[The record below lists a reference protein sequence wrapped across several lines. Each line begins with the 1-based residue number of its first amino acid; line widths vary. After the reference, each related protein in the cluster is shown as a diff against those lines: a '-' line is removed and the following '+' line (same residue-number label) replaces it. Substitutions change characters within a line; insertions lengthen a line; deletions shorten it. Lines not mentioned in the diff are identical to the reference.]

1 MVIRLVS
8 RHTQETQA
16 DCMRV
21 LSQQSITWERDIEGS
36 IVIYDC
42 PEGMYENP
50 VATGSYSG
58 NVIKCIAVSK
68 NVAGTGL
75 AQNLI
80 TELVNE
86 LHLLGRDHLFLFT
99 KPENRRIF
107 AELGFHHIATV
118 HNLVTLME
126 NDPRGLKD
134 YLRSLAEFRIG
145 NEGASLS
152 SGCTTS
158 LPVSAIVVNC
168 NPFTLGHRAII
179 KQAASESSVLYVF
192 VVTEDSSEFR
202 TEDRLRLVRLGV
214 QELANVRVIPAGS
227 YVISRQTFPSYF
239 LKSEKIVQESHARLD
254 CTIFK
259 DSIAP
264 ALGITCRYIGEEP
277 FCPVTRNYNEVLA
290 ELLPL
295 AGIECRIIPRFAHAG
310 RAVSASDVRRLF
322 VMGDMPGVRAL
333 VPDCTYDFLNSG
345 AADYA
350 LQRIFGD
357 LHGQQAHVWGSD

>member
-8 RHTQETQA
+8 RHTQETLA
-16 DCMRV
+16 DCMQV
-21 LSQQSITWERDIEGS
+21 LSSQSITWERDIEGS
-36 IVIYDC
+36 VIIYDC
-42 PEGMYENP
+42 PAGMHEHP

-58 NVIKCIAVSK
+58 DVIKCIAVAK
-68 NVAGTGL
+68 DLAGTGL
-75 AQNLI
+75 AQTLI

-86 LHLLGRDHLFLFT
+86 LHLQGRDHLFLFT

-107 AELGFHHIATV
+107 AELGFYHIATV
-118 HNLVTLME
+118 PNLVTLME
-126 NDPRGLKD
+126 NDPRGLQD
-134 YLRSLAEFRIG
+134 YLRALAGLRLG
-145 NEGASLS
+145 Q
-152 SGCTTS
+152 TDVR
-158 LPVSAIVVNC
+158 LPASAIVVNC

-179 KQAASESSVLYVF
+179 EQAARESSMLFVF

-214 QELANVRVIPAGS
+214 RDLANVQVIPAGS
-227 YVISRQTFPSYF
+227 YVISRQMFPSYF

-254 CTIFK
+254 CTIFR

-277 FCPVTRNYNEVLA
+277 FCPVTRNYNTVLA

-295 AGIECRIIPRFAHAG
+295 AGIECRIIPRFAKSG

-333 VPDCTYDFLNSG
+333 VPDCTYEFLSSG

-350 LQRIFGD
+350 LERIFHD
-357 LHGQQAHVWGSD
+357 LHGPQAHTWGSD

>member
-8 RHTQETQA
+8 RHTPETQA
-16 DCMRV
+16 DCMQV
-21 LSQQSITWERDIEGS
+21 LSSQSITWERDIEGS
-36 IVIYDC
+36 VIIYDC
-42 PEGMYENP
+42 PEGLYENP
-50 VATGSYSG
+50 VATGSFSG
-58 NVIKCIAVSK
+58 NVIKCVAVTK
-68 NVAGTGL
+68 NFAGTGL

-86 LHLLGRDHLFLFT
+86 LHQQGRDHLFLFT
-99 KPENRRIF
+99 KPDNQRIF
-107 AELGFHHIATV
+107 AELGFYHIATV
-118 HNLVTLME
+118 PNLVTLME
-126 NDPRGLKD
+126 NDPRGLQN
-134 YLRSLAEFRIG
+134 YLHALASFRI
-145 NEGASLS
+145 EQTDAR
-152 SGCTTS
+152 

-179 KQAASESSVLYVF
+179 EQASKESSVLYVF

-202 TEDRLRLVRLGV
+202 TEDRLRLVRLGM
-214 QELANVRVIPAGS
+214 QDLANVQVIPAGS

-254 CTIFK
+254 CTIFR

-264 ALGITCRYIGEEP
+264 ALDITCRYIGEEP
-277 FCPVTRNYNEVLA
+277 FCPVTRNYNAVLA
-290 ELLPL
+290 ELLPP

-333 VPDCTYDFLNSG
+333 VPDCTYEFLSSS

-350 LQRIFGD
+350 LKSIFRD
-357 LHGQQAHVWGSD
+357 LHGPQAHAGGSD

>member
-1 MVIRLVS
+1 
-8 RHTQETQA
+8 
-16 DCMRV
+16 MRV
-21 LSQQSITWERDIEGS
+21 LSQQAISWERDIEGS
-36 IVIYDC
+36 VIIYDC

-58 NVIKCIAVSK
+58 DVIKCIAVAKDS
-68 NVAGTGL
+68 TGVGM
-75 AQNLI
+75 AQKLI

-86 LHLLGRDHLFLFT
+86 LHQMGRDHLFLFT
-99 KPENRRIF
+99 MPENRRIF
-107 AELGFHHIATV
+107 SELGFYHIATV
-118 HNLVTLME
+118 QSLVTLME
-126 NDPRGLKD
+126 NDPRGLQD
-134 YLRSLAEFRIG
+134 YLRTLVNFRIG
-145 NEGASLS
+145 QEETLS
-152 SGCTTS
+152 VAKTHSQ

-179 KQAASESSVLYVF
+179 EQAAKESSALYIF

-214 QELANVRVIPAGS
+214 QDLANVRVIPAGS

-254 CTIFK
+254 CTIFR

-264 ALGITCRYIGEEP
+264 VLGITRRYIGEEP
-277 FCPVTRNYNEVLA
+277 FCPVTRNYNAVLA
-290 ELLPL
+290 ELLPV
-295 AGIECRIIPRFAHAG
+295 AGIECRIIPRFAHAD
-310 RAVSASDVRRLF
+310 RAISASDVRRLF

-333 VPDCTYDFLNSG
+333 VPGCTFEFLSSG

-350 LQRIFGD
+350 LQRIFRD
-357 LHGQQAHVWGSD
+357 IHGSQACTWGSD